1 MTPMIAVST
10 TAPDLALQSHAD
22 RMIRLSDFRGKQ
34 NVVLA
39 FHVLA
44 FTPVCAVQMQHY
56 ERDQARFAALD
67 THILAISV
75 DASPAKKAWAEALGG
90 ITFDLL
96 SDFHPVGH
104 VARAYGVMRDDGIT
118 ERAIVVVNKA
128 GKVAWTKLYQI
139 PEQPDIEELFKA
151 LGRL

>member
-1 MTPMIAVST
+1 MIAVAT
-10 TAPDLALQSHAD
+10 PAPDFALRSHAD
-22 RMIRLSDFRGKQ
+22 RLVRLSDFRGTQ

-44 FTPVCAVQMQHY
+44 FTPVCAVQMQAY
-56 ERDQARFAALD
+56 EKDQSRFASLD

-118 ERAIVVVNKA
+118 ERAIVVVDKA

-139 PEQPDIEELFKA
+139 PEQPDIEELFRA
-151 LGRL
+151 LERL